1 MSFLYNLASFKTG
14 SRSSLSEYYL
24 YFAANIDFCREIG
37 SLSLV
42 HSIIV
47 YICITCS
54 NAVCCLPFHDFLGK
68 HSYELSPASYP
79 QINFFFLLLFFVVF
93 LSWRIFFF
101 FLNESVPNCPGLSI
115 EV

>member
-42 HSIIV
+42 HSIV

-68 HSYELSPASYP
+68 HSYKLSPASYP
-79 QINFFFLLLFFVVF
+79 QINFFFFTF
-93 LSWRIFFF
+93 IFCSVSVMEDF
-101 FLNESVPNCPGLSI
+101 FLFK
-115 EV
+115 